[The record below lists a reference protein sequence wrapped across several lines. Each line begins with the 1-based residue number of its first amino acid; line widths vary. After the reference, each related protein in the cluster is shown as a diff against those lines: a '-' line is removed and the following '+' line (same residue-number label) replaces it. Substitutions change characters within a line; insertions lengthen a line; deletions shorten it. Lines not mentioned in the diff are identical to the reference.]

1 MPPLTPLDIQ
11 HKEFTKAMRGYAMH
25 EVDTFLDQ
33 ITEEFT
39 RLQDEIARL
48 REQAANTQVGAPA
61 VVMPTPQAPPPPPP
75 QHQPAPQAG
84 SGGGEEAIARALVM
98 AQRMADQT
106 VEEAKAKSMVA
117 ESEARAKSLT
127 EQSQMRAREI
137 TEAAQMRARELTEAA
152 QMRAREV
159 TEAAQARARELTE
172 GLETRYKERIQSAE
186 ARARV
191 AEEVARRR
199 QELESSI
206 EALRAFE
213 RDYRARLRGFVEGQL
228 KALEDAAPS
237 GPVAPPQPP
246 GMGGVGNSRPLPG
259 SEDLP
264 ALSTGARQV
273 NNSYSALRDPT
284 TDQLGNG
291 RDRVVRQAHHEAQ
304 RRPDPVDGADLVV
317 DQTAGQA
324 EPLHPVEV
332 QVGRHAG
339 GLLRPGDPQPAVGVE
354 CLHRLAEPPLQRHP
368 PGGEQHDHV
377 QPPLRPASQRDPVRQ
392 RRQQLLDP
400 RRGGQQPDH
409 RVRLDP
415 ELVRQR
421 RPRVPDGHEAASR
434 SSGRRRP
441 STRTANRSAARSK
454 GLRR

>member
-48 REQAANTQVGAPA
+48 REQAHNVQAQAPA
-61 VVMPTPQAPPPPPP
+61 PAHAAPPQAPPPPQQQPP
-75 QHQPAPQAG
+75 PVER
-84 SGGGEEAIARALVM
+84 SSGGEEAIARALVM
-98 AQRMADQT
+98 AQRVADQT
-106 VEEAKAKSMVA
+106 VDEAKVKAKSMVGEA
-117 ESEARAKSLT
+117 EARAKSMT
-127 EQSQMRAREI
+127 DQSQL
-137 TEAAQMRARELTEAA
+137 RARELS
-152 QMRAREV
+152 
-159 TEAAQARARELTE
+159 EAAQARARELTE

-191 AEEVARRR
+191 AEEQSRMQIAQVTEQVARRR

-246 GMGGVGNSRPLPG
+246 GLAGNSHARPLPG

-273 NNSYSALRDPT
+273 NSSYSALRDPT
-284 TDQLGNG
+284 ADQLGNG
-291 RDRVVRQAHHEAQ
+291 RDRVDR
-304 RRPDPVDGADLVV
+304 L
-317 DQTAGQA
+317 
-324 EPLHPVEV
+324 
-332 QVGRHAG
+332 RH
-339 GLLRPGDPQPAVGVE
+339 D
-354 CLHRLAEPPLQRHP
+354 
-368 PGGEQHDHV
+368 D
-377 QPPLRPASQRDPVRQ
+377 
-392 RRQQLLDP
+392 
-400 RRGGQQPDH
+400 
-409 RVRLDP
+409 
-415 ELVRQR
+415 
-421 RPRVPDGHEAASR
+421 
-434 SSGRRRP
+434 
-441 STRTANRSAARSK
+441 
-454 GLRR
+454 

>member
-106 VEEAKAKSMVA
+106 VEEAKVKAKSMVA

-137 TEAAQMRARELTEAA
+137 TEAA

-191 AEEVARRR
+191 AEEQSRMQIAQVTEQVARRR

-246 GMGGVGNSRPLPG
+246 GLGAGNSRPLPG
-259 SEDLP
+259 SDDLP
-264 ALSTGARQV
+264 ALSTGGRQV

-291 RDRVVRQAHHEAQ
+291 RYRW
-304 RRPDPVDGADLVV
+304 
-317 DQTAGQA
+317 
-324 EPLHPVEV
+324 
-332 QVGRHAG
+332 
-339 GLLRPGDPQPAVGVE
+339 
-354 CLHRLAEPPLQRHP
+354 
-368 PGGEQHDHV
+368 
-377 QPPLRPASQRDPVRQ
+377 
-392 RRQQLLDP
+392 
-400 RRGGQQPDH
+400 
-409 RVRLDP
+409 
-415 ELVRQR
+415 
-421 RPRVPDGHEAASR
+421 
-434 SSGRRRP
+434 
-441 STRTANRSAARSK
+441 
-454 GLRR
+454 